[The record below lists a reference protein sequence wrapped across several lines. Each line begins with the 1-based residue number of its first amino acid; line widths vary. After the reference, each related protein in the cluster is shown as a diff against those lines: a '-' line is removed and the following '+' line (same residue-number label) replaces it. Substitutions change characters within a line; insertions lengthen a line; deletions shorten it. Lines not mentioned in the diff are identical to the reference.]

1 MSNLGFYQTITKV
14 IKSVGG
20 PKRFLGIGMA
30 VAGGI
35 GVVGGMIGYKIC
47 KASSPKSI
55 ELKSDILAS
64 ELFTV
69 TSNGVDEQGLKFC
82 TGEKYRVLGADKDSI
97 LIEKMDD
104 SDNPYY
110 VSAGFLK
117 KISDFEKVEDHD
129 L

>member
-20 PKRFLGIGMA
+20 SKRFLGLV
-30 VAGGI
+30 VAAAGSI
-35 GVVGGMIGYKIC
+35 GVAGGMIGYKIG
-47 KASSPKSI
+47 KASSKKSI
-55 ELKSDILAS
+55 KQKSEILAS

-69 TSNGVDEQGLKFC
+69 TSNDVDEQGLKFC
-82 TGEKYRVLGADKDSI
+82 TGEKYRVLGSDKDSI
-97 LIEKMDD
+97 LIEKMKD

-110 VSAGFLK
+110 VSAEFLK
-117 KISDFEKVEDHD
+117 KISDFEKVEDLD